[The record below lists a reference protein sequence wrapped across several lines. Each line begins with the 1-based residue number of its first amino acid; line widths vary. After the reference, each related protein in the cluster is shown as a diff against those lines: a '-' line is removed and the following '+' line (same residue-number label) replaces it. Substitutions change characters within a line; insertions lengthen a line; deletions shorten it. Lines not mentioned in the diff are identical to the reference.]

1 MRDVLFDHG
10 REFSGERMLGTW
22 RIEVKVFVDGRIR
35 ELGSDSARGARRVV
49 PDGKDENDPTAVGC
63 NIDGGGI

>member
-1 MRDVLFDHG
+1 
-10 REFSGERMLGTW
+10 MLGTW